1 MRKLADRLGLAFQDL
16 SSDIG
21 SLGQTTKYIDRQ
33 TTDARNRLAASEAI
47 QQGNVRDDMVR
58 DLFSGNEGVERT
70 LVDALKGVSTDDLQ
84 DLVSK
89 NRVMDATKLVSGYAE
104 KADEPISLRT
114 LYQMGERGI
123 IENPKT
129 AMAVGTGAAGAGGI
143 AAITASGAGL
153 NALANF
159 IAGGQQTQEN
169 RDNVLRS

>member
-1 MRKLADRLGLAFQDL
+1 
-16 SSDIG
+16 
-21 SLGQTTKYIDRQ
+21 
-33 TTDARNRLAASEAI
+33 
-47 QQGNVRDDMVR
+47 
-58 DLFSGNEGVERT
+58 
-70 LVDALKGVSTDDLQ
+70 
-84 DLVSK
+84 
-89 NRVMDATKLVSGYAE
+89 MDATKLVSGYAE

-129 AMAVGTGAAGAGGI
+129 AMAVGTGAAGAGGL